1 MRAGLAINL
10 CTIRQHVGNMVVR
23 LTSRPGV
30 SAAGAEVTGACCDD
44 SAALSDVDAVAMVL
58 E

>member
-1 MRAGLAINL
+1 
-10 CTIRQHVGNMVVR
+10 MVVR